1 MFIYI
6 RFLKGRIT
14 IFKKFI
20 NKKQKYIKKN
30 VLLHSWKIHRTL
42 LQTKIKKESDST
54 IIYQSRNLTNTFIS
68 INLLDLEED
77 IYVINIIDV
86 INNRREQYLLTIE

>member
-1 MFIYI
+1 MQIFLTQYQIDKNYFSTPCKILPLRIYIYI

-42 LQTKIKKESDST
+42 LQTKIKT
-54 IIYQSRNLTNTFIS
+54 
-68 INLLDLEED
+68 
-77 IYVINIIDV
+77 
-86 INNRREQYLLTIE
+86 

>member
-1 MFIYI
+1 MQIFLTQYQIDKNYFSTPCKILPLRIVYIYI

-42 LQTKIKKESDST
+42 LQTKIKT
-54 IIYQSRNLTNTFIS
+54 
-68 INLLDLEED
+68 
-77 IYVINIIDV
+77 
-86 INNRREQYLLTIE
+86 